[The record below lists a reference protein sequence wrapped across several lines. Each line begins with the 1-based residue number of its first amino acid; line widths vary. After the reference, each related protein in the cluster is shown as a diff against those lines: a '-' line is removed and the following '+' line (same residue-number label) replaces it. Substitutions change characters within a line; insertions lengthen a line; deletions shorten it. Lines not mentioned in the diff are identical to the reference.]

1 MIDKHFAISFNLRD
15 PMTLR
20 LLLVS
25 DNKFRILKNGAIAAV
40 LNAMK
45 SFSNDEHLQANG
57 LKTLCNLLESG
68 KLVSVNMSAAL
79 LGTNS

>member
-1 MIDKHFAISFNLRD
+1 MS
-15 PMTLR
+15 
-20 LLLVS
+20 LLLVA

-40 LNAMK
+40 LNAMRT
-45 SFSNDEHLQANG
+45 FSNDEHLQANG

-68 KLVSVNMSAAL
+68 KSISVNMSAGS